1 MRTLWQ
7 SMLSTQKTKKA
18 NEILLYEGLSPGLYF
33 AVQTAGQDKAL
44 AESTLILLPSTES
57 GEKNYHPEVTVKCVS
72 QVGAVILNKTDP
84 DGNVLEGACF
94 RLKQKNGDSWK
105 ELNVSL
111 TTNKNGQLQ
120 VSGLPF
126 GKYQFVETKA
136 PDGFVKSD
144 KPAAFEISKAGEV
157 TENGGKYETLSG
169 TVEEVQV
176 VNQPEKETPPGS
188 GNPGS
193 HDSGSST
200 KMSVKTGDNTPIALF
215 VFLLAAGACAGL
227 AVAVKIKKGKK

>member
-1 MRTLWQ
+1 M
-7 SMLSTQKTKKA
+7 
-18 NEILLYEGLSPGLYF
+18 
-33 AVQTAGQDKAL
+33 
-44 AESTLILLPSTES
+44 
-57 GEKNYHPEVTVKCVS
+57 KCVS

-94 RLKQKNGDSWK
+94 RLQQKNGDSWK

-144 KPAAFEISKAGEV
+144 KPVSFEISKAGEV
-157 TENGGKYETLSG
+157 TENEGKYETLSG
-169 TVEEVQV
+169 TVEELQV
-176 VNQPEKETPPGS
+176 INQPEKETPPGS

-200 KMSVKTGDNTPIALF
+200 KTSVKTGDNTPIALF

-227 AVAVKIKKGKK
+227 AVSVKIKKGKK